1 MRNEQNEDFIVVRV
15 CDCLFGRQDKI
26 GIAFDLTFQRRLVT
40 GEVEKFENIAPQS

>member
-1 MRNEQNEDFIVVRV
+1 MDDVSPFVMQNSVREN
-15 CDCLFGRQDKI
+15 KT

>member
-1 MRNEQNEDFIVVRV
+1 MSRMRISLSLESVIA
-15 CDCLFGRQDKI
+15 LFGRQDKI